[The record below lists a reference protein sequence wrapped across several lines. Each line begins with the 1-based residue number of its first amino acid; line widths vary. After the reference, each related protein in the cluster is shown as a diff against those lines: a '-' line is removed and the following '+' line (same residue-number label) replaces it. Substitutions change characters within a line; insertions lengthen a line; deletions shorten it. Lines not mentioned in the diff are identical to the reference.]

1 MKIPMSSAIESIKR
15 VPGSGD
21 VYKYMRCSPGTIED
35 MKLRRESIVQVL
47 KIQGES
53 STYDL
58 MAFHDE
64 PEKNIRNDITALVEQ
79 GLVKKTVRK
88 TARKRFVFYSAVM
101 PRVSL

>member
-1 MKIPMSSAIESIKR
+1 MAISMISAIESIQK

-21 VYKYMRCSPGTIED
+21 VYKYMRCSPSTIED
-35 MKLRRESIVQVL
+35 MKIRRESIVQAL

-53 STYDL
+53 STHDL

-88 TARKRFVFYSAVM
+88 RFVYYSAVI

>member
-1 MKIPMSSAIESIKR
+1 MKIPMTSAIESIKK
-15 VPGSGD
+15 VPGMGD
-21 VYKYMRCSPGTIED
+21 VYKYMRCSPSTIED
-35 MKLRRESIVQVL
+35 MKIRRDSIVQAL

-64 PEKNIRNDITALVEQ
+64 SEKNIRNDITALVEQ
-79 GLVKKTVRK
+79 GLVKRTMRN
-88 TARKRFVFYSAVM
+88 RFVFYSAVI